1 MNWDALGAIAELLGA
16 VAVFLTL
23 AYLTIQVRQNSAA
36 LDQQNKCSA
45 AQILQSK
52 TDTFMGYCAFAVNET
67 NNIDVMGKAVFEPE
81 SLDME
86 NMEPG
91 EKLQLIVLMAAMRA
105 HFETT
110 FQQVQQG
117 FLTRDFYDGV
127 IVRNIRLW
135 GPAFIK
141 LDTAMSKDF
150 REEVERILRSPR

>member
-1 MNWDALGAIAELLGA
+1 
-16 VAVFLTL
+16 
-23 AYLTIQVRQNSAA
+23 
-36 LDQQNKCSA
+36 
-45 AQILQSK
+45 
-52 TDTFMGYCAFAVNET
+52 
-67 NNIDVMGKAVFEPE
+67 MGKAVFEPE
-81 SLDME
+81 SLEME
-86 NMEPG
+86 KMEPG

>member
-23 AYLTIQVRQNSAA
+23 AYLTIQIRQNSAG
-36 LDQQNKCSA
+36 LDQKNKFSA

-67 NNIDVMGKAVFEPE
+67 NNIEVMGKAVFEPE

-86 NMEPG
+86 KMEPG

-110 FQQVQQG
+110 FQQVQQV
-117 FLTRDFYDGV
+117 F
-127 IVRNIRLW
+127 
-135 GPAFIK
+135 
-141 LDTAMSKDF
+141 
-150 REEVERILRSPR
+150 